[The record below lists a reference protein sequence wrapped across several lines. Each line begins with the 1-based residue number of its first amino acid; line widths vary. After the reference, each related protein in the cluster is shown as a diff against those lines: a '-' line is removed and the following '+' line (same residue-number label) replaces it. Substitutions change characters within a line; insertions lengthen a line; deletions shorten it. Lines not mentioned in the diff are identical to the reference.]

1 VPSHLMIEGKRED
14 PMKTERT
21 KYLPPVA
28 FDVSG
33 RAAAGRQPMGTCYNG
48 TFLVAHVS
56 CVGGIDPKT
65 MIPSCSPTGLA
76 PELGGCEYGHRA
88 ANNCL
93 SGTSF

>member
-1 VPSHLMIEGKRED
+1 MIEGERED
-14 PMKTERT
+14 SMKTERT

-48 TFLVAHVS
+48 TFLMAQ
-56 CVGGIDPKT
+56 I
-65 MIPSCSPTGLA
+65 SCSEGITPSTEPETCSPNGLA
-76 PELGGCEYGHRA
+76 PSLGGCDYGHLA